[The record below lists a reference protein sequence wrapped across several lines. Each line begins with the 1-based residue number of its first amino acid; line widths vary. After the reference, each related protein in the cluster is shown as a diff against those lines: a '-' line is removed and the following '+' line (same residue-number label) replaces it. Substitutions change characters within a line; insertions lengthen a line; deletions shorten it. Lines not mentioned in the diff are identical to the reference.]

1 MNAPVRDC
9 YFTSPTMVIMPFI
22 NGTPANEQNETEL
35 PRNAQGTA
43 LQLFDYLV
51 ANADRRP
58 KNWIITSDNRIV
70 GIDHALCNFRPR
82 HPKAE
87 FVAEMWNNGLTLE
100 GLERLRPHLAALV
113 LDFTSLGMVDKHDN
127 LMANFDRLLSAFQT
141 LNQVAVVVKDAL
153 TPPKGVQEAA
163 QRALGW
169 LKDGKAGKGFTPVG
183 RKRASDLAN
192 AHPVSLDTLKR
203 MKAYF
208 DRHQVDQ
215 KAEGFHQDEDG
226 YPSPGRVA
234 WDAWGGDAGW
244 SWAKSVVESS
254 EVKKEEAGHE
264 FRGNQHTG
272 GIPGAGGSKD
282 EGGGKSEGGSKGGSE
297 APRQSDPG
305 RNAVSADRYQV
316 SSESNSTSTEKPKD
330 EAAKPDEAANTDTK
344 DAPKGDE
351 AKKVWAQDHA
361 QQILDGEMPT
371 IAPDSLLAY
380 FQQVANLPP
389 EFQVADATEINTE
402 TEGPSGLP
410 LLGDEGY
417 GGNVPR
423 DDMPQINGDEQK
435 REFIAELEK
444 MGVTT
449 TEERV
454 DPNTLIPFQKEMLSG
469 KIGTLVLKNPTGI
482 PDSQRIIVSDDGK
495 GKLIIIDG
503 HHNFAAGV
511 ALYNGLASKPLLP
524 IFRVKMDVDKLRPLA
539 YAFGEKKGNAPATM
553 NVKTE
558 ASRLVKKAH
567 GKSAEAA
574 TKTILEMIAIPARR
588 AHARNKVKKGATG
601 AVPRYEGETYD
612 TAQPQPEMQSWAN
625 LGEGQKVPQ
634 SHAEK
639 GDALASKA
647 LELWRDQRYES
658 AGYAH
663 EDAASAY
670 RREAKI
676 TTDPH
681 ERASLEGKAKDQDNE
696 AKAAHFTDQMGEA
709 HSPTEIYKGDVVGH
723 DFHGN
728 QHTGGIDGGGSDSNS
743 GGEARQSD
751 PSRNQVSPDRYR
763 TAADYLQSLRDKV
776 SDGSSETS
784 NTTSKFIGESAADFT
799 NAGGK
804 TYEVKTNMGFHDS
817 EAIYKLGLEVDEEA
831 KRQGF
836 KSLERYDA
844 PDKKTEPEKYQ
855 KWAGLYM
862 MSAALTNSVI
872 RDNEDAYQ
880 GAVRIFIAR
889 DAEGRIAGAAQVQN
903 NSYIHYI
910 GSNNEVDGAGTAL
923 ISNIIRNSAEN
934 DVGVAFE
941 PLPSAIPFWEKAGF
955 KPKYEGSKTYVLR
968 SADAKQVAEQLKAMK
983 VTKGDV
989 EGHPFHGNQYTAA
1002 EHVALAEK
1010 ASQEALKHEQKAA
1023 DLEERGKNTR
1033 AITHALQGV
1042 QARMREKQHRDA
1054 AEAVVE
1060 KAKPKWLTLL
1070 DEETKAHK
1078 DGDEDKANQIHYDVI
1093 SALYDEQEVKKGDN
1107 VGHPFRGNQ
1116 FTSGQGE
1123 VAPETQEHIEG
1134 LTENLRQVGDEQEQ
1148 GNRLRADRHKIAA
1161 AWHFLRLMSDK
1172 DEVKKGEAEGHPF
1185 RGNQHTQG
1193 QGGAEMPA
1201 NVGAFAR
1208 NLKEFYGA
1216 GGKVER
1222 IDSEN
1227 KMLNVYHQALA
1238 LQETPEYKSM
1248 DDRHQQGIRF
1258 LAEAALHASVA
1269 QRQEANGQYQITGSY
1284 LFVARDP
1291 EGTMVSAVNV
1301 TTRSGGVRLGDLSD
1315 PELPHASIGYLG
1327 STGTMP
1333 GAATALMEQ
1342 ALQLAADKGLTVTY
1356 ETTEDSQPY
1365 HDKLGVQMLNYRGL
1379 RGFSPES
1386 AAEVAALPNPDPTII
1401 KSEIIKGDL
1410 PGHVFHGN
1418 QHVEV
1423 AGEGRTT
1430 SPRKPATKKPSIA
1443 GLPKGWKMQSKDG
1456 SRVVLTSKN
1465 GNTAIF
1471 ATKARGWKPSEKY
1484 SRLVLEAAERLTSG
1498 KTINFV
1504 AEADT
1509 GRNSLAYVNRYNPD
1523 VIGMGRYSTVK
1534 GTIDHQMEQFEKQ
1547 VANTALS
1554 SPEMSQA
1561 LAQMEKGSPER
1572 EALITKMAEMYDQQP
1587 RTEAEVKGISHSYAA
1602 FATPEKV
1609 IETMMN
1615 HELGHS
1621 DFFAEGHKI
1630 SEIYPALAE
1639 AAKAAYDASFQ
1650 SGGSRV
1656 ISLPSFTAPEIWAQT
1671 QENAARDIVSKTSSR
1686 YSGFDFGNGVIV
1698 PRADYVDYSVKEGA
1712 GSNNLRETPQS
1723 ILRFLGVTQYGST
1736 KLQETVAEARA
1747 FYSTP
1752 GLPKSALTNRLGEIL
1767 GWDKTQKS
1775 ATLSFVKAEDD
1786 SVPPASANVYQDKDG
1801 NLIARVFDT
1810 VDTSGNGAITIVGE
1824 EVILSDGSVM
1834 SLDDYNA
1841 SITTP

>member
-1 MNAPVRDC
+1 MFQPNFITFTSTDISGREPLDGKFKGNQNDGFSFVQFADGSGGLEKSMKDWVGNKTGRLYRAEILAAQEYLAAQVGKAMNAPVRDC
-9 YFTSPTMVIMPFI
+9 YFTSPTTVIMPFI

-35 PRNAQGTA
+35 PTNAQGTA
-43 LQLFDYLV
+43 LKLFDYLV

-58 KNWIITSDNRIV
+58 KNWIITSNNRIV

-82 HPKAE
+82 TPNSD

-100 GLERLRPHLAALV
+100 GLERLHPRLAALV
-113 LDFTSLGMVDKHDN
+113 LDFTSLGMADKHEN
-127 LMANFDRLLSAFQT
+127 LMANFDRLFAAFQII
-141 LNQVAVVVKDAL
+141 NQVAVVVKDAT

-169 LKDGKAGKGFTPVG
+169 LKEGKAGSGFTPVG

-272 GIPGAGGSKD
+272 GIGGSGGSKD
-282 EGGGKSEGGSKGGSE
+282 GGGKSESGSKGGGE
-297 APRQSDPG
+297 APRQSDPS
-305 RNAVSADRYQV
+305 RNAVSADRNQV
-316 SSESNSTSTEKPKD
+316 SSDRNSTSTEKPKD
-330 EAAKPDEAANTDTK
+330 EAAKTGETTKPTDEM
-344 DAPKGDE
+344 PKGDE
-351 AKKVWAQDHA
+351 AKKVWAQDAA

-371 IAPDSLLAY
+371 IAPDELLD
-380 FQQVANLPP
+380 FFRNVTSLPP
-389 EFQVADATEINTE
+389 EFQTADATEIKTG
-402 TEGPSGLP
+402 TEGPRGP
-410 LLGDEGY
+410 LLGDEGV
-417 GGNVPR
+417 GRDVPR
-423 DDMPQINGDEQK
+423 DAMPQINGEGQK

-444 MGVTT
+444 TLGVKT

-454 DPNTLIPFQKEMLSG
+454 DPTTLSPFQMEMVAG
-469 KIGTLVLKNPTGI
+469 KIGNLVTENPTGI
-482 PDSQRIIVSDDGK
+482 PDTQRIIVSSDG
-495 GKLIIIDG
+495 IIVDG
-503 HHNFAAGV
+503 HHNWAAAV
-511 ALYNGLASKPLLP
+511 ALHEGLASKPLLP
-524 IFRVKMDVDKLRPLA
+524 IFRVDMPAAKLIPLA
-539 YAFGEKKGNAPATM
+539 TAFGDKKGNPRVGM
-553 NVKTE
+553 VVKHE
-558 ASRLVKKAH
+558 LRRLVKKARGKNAH
-567 GKSAEAA
+567 GSTKS
-574 TKTILEMIAIPARR
+574 ILEMIS
-588 AHARNKVKKGATG
+588 AHARKKVKKGDVSGHGFHGNQYTEGTGGWKPTMTSAEAQEWAKNSAIQVPLYHGTNRPEGIMAEGFRDNTGGGNLTNGTYVTDFNPREVEGETKWGLHTIEVMANVRSIATPEQSKAIHDKVEELYYTPHDYKINPGDEARKIAIEQGFDAIQPSKGVYIILDPKNLVVISDGVEKRATG

-634 SHAEK
+634 SHGEK
-639 GDALASKA
+639 GDVLASKA
-647 LELWRDQRYES
+647 LELWRDQQYES
-658 AGYAH
+658 AGYTH

-681 ERASLEGKAKDQDNE
+681 KRASLEGKAKDQDNE

-709 HSPTEIYKGDVVGH
+709 HSPTEIYKGDVPSH
-723 DFHGN
+723 PFHGN
-728 QHTGGIDGGGSDSNS
+728 QHT
-743 GGEARQSD
+743 
-751 PSRNQVSPDRYR
+751 
-763 TAADYLQSLRDKV
+763 
-776 SDGSSETS
+776 
-784 NTTSKFIGESAADFT
+784 
-799 NAGGK
+799 
-804 TYEVKTNMGFHDS
+804 
-817 EAIYKLGLEVDEEA
+817 
-831 KRQGF
+831 
-836 KSLERYDA
+836 
-844 PDKKTEPEKYQ
+844 
-855 KWAGLYM
+855 
-862 MSAALTNSVI
+862 
-872 RDNEDAYQ
+872 
-880 GAVRIFIAR
+880 
-889 DAEGRIAGAAQVQN
+889 
-903 NSYIHYI
+903 
-910 GSNNEVDGAGTAL
+910 
-923 ISNIIRNSAEN
+923 
-934 DVGVAFE
+934 
-941 PLPSAIPFWEKAGF
+941 
-955 KPKYEGSKTYVLR
+955 
-968 SADAKQVAEQLKAMK
+968 
-983 VTKGDV
+983 
-989 EGHPFHGNQYTAA
+989 AA
-1002 EHVALAEK
+1002 EHEALAEK

-1033 AITHALQGV
+1033 AVTHALRGV

-1078 DGDEDKANQIHYDVI
+1078 NGDEDKANQIHYEVI

-1107 VGHPFRGNQ
+1107 EGHPFRGNQ
-1116 FTSGQGE
+1116 FTSGQGQDE
-1123 VAPETQEHIEG
+1123 VAHETQEHIEG
-1134 LTENLRQVGDEQEQ
+1134 LTDNLRQVSDEQEH

-1172 DEVKKGEAEGHPF
+1172 GEVKKGEAEGHPF
-1185 RGNQHTQG
+1185 RGNQYAQG

-1201 NVGAFAR
+1201 NVAAFAR

-1222 IDSEN
+1222 IDN
-1227 KMLNVYHQALA
+1227 IDKMHETYEQALQ
-1238 LQETPEYKSM
+1238 LQKTPEYKKGNT
-1248 DDRHQQGIRF
+1248 RYKQGIRF
-1258 LAEAALHASVA
+1258 LAEAAS
-1269 QRQEANGQYQITGSY
+1269 EAKIAHDQKRDGLYSLTGSH
-1284 LFVARDP
+1284 LFVARNQDG
-1291 EGTMVSAVNV
+1291 EIVSALNIS
-1301 TTRSGGVRLGDLSD
+1301 THSEGVRLGDLSG
-1315 PELPHASIGYLG
+1315 PEVPYAEIGYLG

-1342 ALQLAADKGLTVTY
+1342 ALQLAADKGLTVSYT
-1356 ETTEDSQPY
+1356 TTEDSQPY
-1365 HDKLGVQMLNYRGL
+1365 HDKLGVQLLNNRGL

-1386 AAEVAALPNPDPTII
+1386 AAEVAALPNPEPTII

-1423 AGEGRTT
+1423 ASEGRTT
-1430 SPRKPATKKPSIA
+1430 SPRKPAAKKDAIA
-1443 GLPKGWKMQSKDG
+1443 GLPKGWKMKSKDG

-1484 SRLVLEAAERLTSG
+1484 SQMVLAAAERLTSG

-1509 GRNSLAYVNRYNPD
+1509 GRNSLAYVNRYKPD

-1547 VANTALS
+1547 VNNV
-1554 SPEMSQA
+1554 A
-1561 LAQMEKGSPER
+1561 LAGTELSLTLMTMEKGSPER
-1572 EALITKMAEMYDQQP
+1572 DALIGKMAELYDQQP

-1630 SEIYPALAE
+1630 SEIYPALTE

-1671 QENAARDIVSKTSSR
+1671 QENAARDVVSKTTSR

-1712 GSNNLRETPQS
+1712 GSNTLRETPQS

-1786 SVPPASANVYQDKDG
+1786 SVPPTSANVYQDKDG

-1810 VDTSGNGAITIVGE
+1810 VDTSGDGAITIVGE

-1841 SITTP
+1841 SIPNP